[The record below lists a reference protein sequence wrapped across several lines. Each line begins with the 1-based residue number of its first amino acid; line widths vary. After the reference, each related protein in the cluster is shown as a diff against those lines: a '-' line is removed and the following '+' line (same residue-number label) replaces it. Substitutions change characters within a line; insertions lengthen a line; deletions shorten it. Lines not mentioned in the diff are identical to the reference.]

1 MTTEIMDPD
10 QDWKMS
16 PEMQAVAESYL
27 VTTDIKLTAQ
37 ELGIPKE
44 KVTYYLNKPEC
55 KRFIDTIFLEQGY
68 LNRHRLQDIM
78 SEVMEIKLEEMRDS
92 EMGSNKD
99 IADLVMILHKMRMD
113 EMKVSSESGARAPT
127 TQNNVQIN
135 GGAGFG
141 GDNYNNLM
149 DRIFKAKTG

>member
-1 MTTEIMDPD
+1 MTTEIMSPD
-10 QDWKMS
+10 EEWKMS

-27 VTTDIKLTAQ
+27 VTTDVRLTAQ
-37 ELGIPKE
+37 DLGIPKE

-78 SEVMEIKLEEMRDS
+78 SEVMELKLEEMRES

-99 IADLVMILHKMRMD
+99 IADLVMMLHKMRMD
-113 EMKVSSESGARAPT
+113 EVKT
-127 TQNNVQIN
+127 TTTSATPSNQTNVQIN
-135 GGAGFG
+135 NGAGFG
-141 GDNYNNLM
+141 DNYNALLQKL
-149 DRIFKAKTG
+149 IKV

>member
-10 QDWKMS
+10 KEWKMS

-27 VTTDIKLTAQ
+27 ITTDVSLTAQ
-37 ELGIPKE
+37 DLGIPRE

-78 SEVMEIKLEEMRDS
+78 SEVMELKLEEMRES

-99 IADLVMILHKMRMD
+99 IADLVMMLHKMRQD
-113 EMKVSSESGARAPT
+113 EEKSSIASNPVLVPT
-127 TQNNVQIN
+127 TQTNVQIN
-135 GGAGFG
+135 NGADMGT
-141 GDNYNNLM
+141 NYTSLLEKLVNV
-149 DRIFKAKTG
+149 K

>member
-1 MTTEIMDPD
+1 MTTEIMNPD
-10 QDWKMS
+10 EDWKMS

-27 VTTDIKLTAQ
+27 VTTDVRLTAQ
-37 ELGIPKE
+37 DLGIPKE

-78 SEVMEIKLEEMRDS
+78 SEVMELKLEEMRES

-99 IADLVMILHKMRMD
+99 IADLVMMLHKIRQD
-113 EMKVSSESGARAPT
+113 EAKATQTGPNAPT
-127 TQNNVQIN
+127 TQTNVQIN
-135 GGAGFG
+135 NGAGFG
-141 GDNYNNLM
+141 GENYNALLEKLVNV
-149 DRIFKAKTG
+149 K